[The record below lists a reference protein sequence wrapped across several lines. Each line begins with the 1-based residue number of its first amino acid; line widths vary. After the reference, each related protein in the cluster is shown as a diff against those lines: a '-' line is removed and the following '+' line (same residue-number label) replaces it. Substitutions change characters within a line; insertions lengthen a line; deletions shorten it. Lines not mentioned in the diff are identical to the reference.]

1 MVATSTMLLLA
12 VINLCSVVA
21 VSPTSCSNK
30 KAYVP
35 THQRGNFTLMT
46 LPYAQDYLESEISQ
60 EIVNL
65 HYGTHHAGYV
75 SKLNAF
81 TAANPQYAAYDLVD
95 LLSYVGSD
103 PSVQKFAGGDYN
115 HNLYWWTMT
124 SAQCFKNVTGSLG
137 RAIDSQW
144 GNFSNFQTAFNTAA
158 GTVFG
163 SGWTWLCAGH
173 NGNLTITNSANQ
185 LNPLVGRSADS
196 CVPILGVDLWEH
208 AYYLEYKA
216 NRAAYV
222 STWWNIVDWAV
233 VQHFYEDYAVFG
245 VPVPF

>member
-1 MVATSTMLLLA
+1 MVTTSTILLA
-12 VINLCSVVA
+12 VVSLSTVVA
-21 VSPTSCSNK
+21 LSPLSCAYK
-30 KAYVP
+30 KSYVP
-35 THQRGNFTLMT
+35 TQQKGNFTLMT
-46 LPYAQDYLESEISQ
+46 LPYDQSFLESEISE

-81 TAANPQYAAYDLVD
+81 IAANPQYATYDLVD
-95 LLSYVGSD
+95 LLTYVGYD

-124 SAQCFKNVTGSLG
+124 NDKCFKNVTGPLG
-137 RAIDSQW
+137 RAIDYQW
-144 GNFSNFQTAFNTAA
+144 GNFSNFQAAFNTAA

-163 SGWTWLCAGH
+163 SGWTWLCAGR
-173 NGNLTITNSANQ
+173 NGNLTITNTANQ
-185 LNPLVGRSADS
+185 LNPLVSRPANG

-222 STWWNIVDWAV
+222 STWWNIIDWAV
-233 VQHFYEDYAVFG
+233 VQHFYDDYAVFG
-245 VPVPF
+245 EPVPF